1 MYAVIRLEKRK
12 GAAISA
18 IEKHNSRMVE
28 KFEDGTEKR
37 WAENADPELTK
48 KNIVYKKYPSL
59 NLSQSINKHL
69 KETGIEKTRKDA
81 VKAVE
86 ILCTASPE
94 FFHQKDMD
102 LRIEAFR
109 RKANAFIIEK
119 YGKEN
124 VITADLHLDEK
135 TPHIHYVIVP
145 LTKDKR
151 LSAKIVCGNRK
162 DYQNLQNEYAEK
174 MKSLGLKRG
183 IEGSNVKHIKM
194 KEFYGALNTDSSPIN
209 DFLEKRKNRN
219 DIKLK
224 KDLGTYKAVANAA
237 YALLHNLNYTLDIK
251 TLKPRS
257 LTKEEIE
264 ILKKKRRRDQG
275 FKL

>member
-18 IEKHNSRMVE
+18 IEKHNNRTTE
-28 KFEDGTEKR
+28 ILPDGTKKQ
-37 WAENADPELTK
+37 WAENADPNLTE
-48 KNIVYKKYPSL
+48 KNITYKKYPSL
-59 NLSQSINKHL
+59 NLNQSINQHL
-69 KETGIEKTRKDA
+69 KEIGIEKIRKDA

-102 LRIEAFR
+102 LRIDAFR
-109 RKANAFIIEK
+109 KKANAFIIEK

-124 VITADLHLDEK
+124 VMTADLHLDEK

-145 LTKDKR
+145 ITKDKR

-174 MKSLGLKRG
+174 MKGLGLKRG
-183 IEGSNVKHIKM
+183 IEGSNAKHIEM
-194 KEFYGALNTDSSPIN
+194 KEFYGTLKTNITPMN
-209 DFLEKRKNRN
+209 EFLEKRKNKT
-219 DIKLK
+219 DTKLK
-224 KDLGTYKAVANAA
+224 KDLGTYKAIANAA
-237 YALLHNLNYTLDIK
+237 YALLQNMNYTLDPK
-251 TLKPRS
+251 TLSPRE
-257 LTKEEIE
+257 LTEEEIE
-264 ILKKKRRRDQG
+264 KLKKKRQRDQG
-275 FKL
+275 FQL